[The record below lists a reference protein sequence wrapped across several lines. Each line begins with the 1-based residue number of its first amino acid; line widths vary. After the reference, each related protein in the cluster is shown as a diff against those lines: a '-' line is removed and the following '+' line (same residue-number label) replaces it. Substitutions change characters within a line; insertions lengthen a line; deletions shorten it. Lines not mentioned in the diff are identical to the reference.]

1 MRPVDLDTVYAVD
14 ANREGHLMQA
24 AEEWAPAP
32 GRRSRVL
39 VVDDEPQVL
48 VALED
53 VLMRDYDVIT
63 AASPETALRV
73 LEAERDVA
81 VVMSDQRMPG
91 MTGDELF
98 SKISTSSDATR
109 VMVTGYAELPAVI
122 RAVNRGRI
130 FAYVTKPW
138 DSSELRLTIKKS
150 VEHFELSRELAHERQ
165 LLDDL
170 MNNIPDAI
178 YFKDRDLRF
187 TRMNR
192 AAAERV
198 ALRDTSDAVG
208 KRLVDLGI
216 PPDLASAFEQEETQI
231 LARGHARIDLIREH
245 EARDG
250 RRYYSTTIAPVRAR
264 GGAVQG
270 LVGISRDV
278 TARVEVELALQRSNH
293 VRTMLGA
300 VNGAILRVK
309 ERDLLLQECC
319 RIAVDEGGLL
329 LASIVL
335 VDHELAVECTVS
347 HGADDELVQRLAH
360 AAVDRAARSLLAAAL
375 SDRQPHVSSDPRSDL
390 DGALARDLAERGG
403 RALGAFPLV
412 AEGHTLGVLVLVSD
426 QYDFFDGEEVRLL
439 SELADNVAFA
449 LDHLEKSARLDF
461 LAYYDDLTGL
471 PKRNLLVNR
480 LLELVQPRSDSSG
493 RVALVLVE
501 VSRFRHVNATLG
513 RGAGDDLLVQVG
525 RRLAKLVAE
534 ADLLARF
541 ESSTFAILLA
551 GAGDDAELAAWVE
564 RSVFG
569 SFDAPFN
576 VRSTE
581 LRVSVRIGI
590 AVLPAG
596 STDADRLIVNA
607 EAALANARA
616 SGQRYLF
623 HAPHMNE
630 RVGEKLTLETRLRR
644 ALDHDQFLLYYQPK
658 IDLKSGMVVGLEA
671 LIRWDDPERGLI
683 APAEFVPILE
693 ETGLIVE
700 VGDWVLQS
708 VAAQCAT
715 WLDEGLL
722 PPRIAANVSATQLSQ
737 RTFVRSVEHA
747 FELWPAAR
755 GGLDLEITESV
766 LIEDLVGNIDKLRQ
780 LKEQGVCVAIDDFGT
795 GYSSLGYLSRLPID
809 ALKIDQSF
817 VLRMS
822 DDAQNMTIIT
832 TIISLAHS
840 LDMKVIAEGVES
852 SEQARL
858 LKLVKCDQIQGF
870 LVGKPQGAHEVR
882 TLFRSNTR
890 TWPPPA

>member
-1 MRPVDLDTVYAVD
+1 MLARQPKGKSMR
-14 ANREGHLMQA
+14 A
-24 AEEWAPAP
+24 AEEWALVSAC
-32 GRRSRVL
+32 RNRVL
-39 VVDDEPQVL
+39 IVDDEPQVL

-53 VLMRDYDVIT
+53 VLMREYDVIKT
-63 AASPETALRV
+63 DSPEAALRT
-73 LEAERDVA
+73 LEADREIA
-81 VVMSDQRMPG
+81 VVLCDQRMPG

-98 SKISTSSDATR
+98 SKISVSSDAAR

-122 RAVNRGRI
+122 RAVNRGHI

-138 DSSELRLTIKKS
+138 DSSELRMTVRKG
-150 VEHFELSRELAHERQ
+150 VEHFELLHELAQERQ
-165 LLDDL
+165 LLNDL

-187 TRMNR
+187 TRLNR

-216 PPDLASAFEQEETQI
+216 PADLATAFEQEETQI
-231 LARGHARIDLIREH
+231 LARGNARTDLIREF
-245 EARDG
+245 EAREG
-250 RRYYSTTIAPVRAR
+250 RRFYSTTIAPVRAR

-270 LVGISRDV
+270 IVGISRDV

-309 ERDLLLQECC
+309 EQKLLLEECC
-319 RIAVDEGGLL
+319 RIAVEEGGLL

-335 VDHELAVECTVS
+335 VDREGAVECAAS
-347 HGADDELVQRLAH
+347 HGSDDELVERLTH
-360 AAVDRAARSLLAAAL
+360 ATIERATPSLLASAVA
-375 SDRQPHVSSDPRSDL
+375 DRQPHVSNDLGADL
-390 DGALARDLAERGG
+390 DETLAHDLARSGG
-403 RALGAFPLV
+403 EALGAFPLI
-412 AEGHTLGVLVLVSD
+412 ADGRALGVVVLVSD
-426 QYDFFDGEEVRLL
+426 QSDFFDGEEVRLL

-461 LAYYDDLTGL
+461 LAYYDELTGL
-471 PKRNLLVNR
+471 PKRNLLVTR
-480 LLELVQPRSDSSG
+480 LLESVPAPGASG
-493 RVALVLVE
+493 RVALLLVE
-501 VSRFRHVNATLG
+501 VSRFRQVNATLG

-525 RRLAKLVAE
+525 RRLTKLVGD

-541 ESSTFAILLA
+541 ESSTFALLLGA
-551 GAGDDAELAAWVE
+551 AGDDGELSAWVE
-564 RSVFG
+564 TSVLRCFE
-569 SFDAPFN
+569 APFN

-581 LRVSVRIGI
+581 LRISARVGI
-590 AVLPAG
+590 AVLTAD
-596 STDADRLIVNA
+596 SQDVDRLVRNA

-630 RVGEKLTLETRLRR
+630 RAGEKLTLETRLRR
-644 ALDHDQFLLYYQPK
+644 ALEQEQFLLYYQPK
-658 IDLKSGMVVGLEA
+658 IDLKSGMVIGLEA
-671 LIRWDDPERGLI
+671 LLRWDDPERGVI
-683 APAEFVPILE
+683 APAQFVPVLE
-693 ETGLIVE
+693 ESGLIVE
-700 VGDWVLQS
+700 VGDWVLRT
-708 VAAQCAT
+708 VAAQCAA

-737 RTFVRSVEHA
+737 RSFVRSVEHV

-755 GGLDLEITESV
+755 GGLDLELTESV
-766 LIEDLVGNIDKLRQ
+766 LILDLVGNIEKLRQ

-822 DDAQNMTIIT
+822 DDPQNMTIIT

-870 LVGKPQGAHEVR
+870 LVGKPQGAYEVR
-882 TLFRSNTR
+882 SLFRSNTR

>member
-1 MRPVDLDTVYAVD
+1 
-14 ANREGHLMQA
+14 MQA
-24 AEEWAPAP
+24 AEEWAPAT

-53 VLMRDYDVIT
+53 ILMRDYEVLKAD
-63 AASPETALRV
+63 SPETALRV
-73 LEAERDVA
+73 LEEDRDVA
-81 VVMSDQRMPG
+81 VVISDQRMPG

-98 SKISTSSDATR
+98 SKISVSCDATR

-138 DSSELRLTIKKS
+138 DSSELRMTIREG
-150 VEHFELSRELAHERQ
+150 VEHYELSRELAHERQ

-170 MNNIPDAI
+170 MDNIPDAI

-192 AAAERV
+192 ACAERV
-198 ALRDTSDAVG
+198 ALRDTGDAVG
-208 KRLVDLGI
+208 KRLIDLGI
-216 PPDLASAFEQEETQI
+216 PPELASAFEQEETQI
-231 LARGHARIDLIREH
+231 ITRGHARIDLIREH
-245 EARDG
+245 EAREG
-250 RRYYSTTIAPVRAR
+250 RRFYSTTIAPVRAR

-278 TARVEVELALQRSNH
+278 TARVEVELALQRENH

-309 ERDLLLQECC
+309 ERDVLLQDCC
-319 RIAVDEGGLL
+319 RIAVEDGGLL
-329 LASIVL
+329 LAAVVL
-335 VDHELAVECTVS
+335 VDDEGGVESAVS
-347 HGADDELVQRLAH
+347 HGADDQFVERLTH
-360 AAVDRAARSLLAAAL
+360 AAVDQAAHSILAAAL
-375 SDRQPHVSSDPRSDL
+375 ADRQPHLTSDLKADL
-390 DGALARDLAERGG
+390 DGRLARDLARRGG
-403 RALGAFPLV
+403 QALGVFPLS
-412 AEGHTLGVLVLVSD
+412 AEGRAVGALVLVSD

-461 LAYYDDLTGL
+461 LAYYDELTGL
-471 PKRNLLVNR
+471 PKRNLLLSR
-480 LLELVQPRSDSSG
+480 LVEAVPAPEQASG
-493 RVALVLVE
+493 RIALLLVE
-501 VSRFRHVNATLG
+501 VSRFRQVNATLG

-525 RRLAKLVAE
+525 RRLAKLVVEGA
-534 ADLLARF
+534 LVARF
-541 ESSTFAILLA
+541 ESSTFAILLTK
-551 GAGDDAELAAWVE
+551 AGDDAELAAWIE
-564 RSVFG
+564 QAIFA
-569 SFDAPFN
+569 SFEAPFN

-581 LRVSVRIGI
+581 LRISARVGL
-590 AVLPAG
+590 AVLPPE
-596 STDADRLIVNA
+596 SRDADRLIRNA

-644 ALDHDQFLLYYQPK
+644 ALEQEQFLLYYQPK

-683 APAEFVPILE
+683 APAEFVPSLE

-700 VGDWVLQS
+700 VGDWVLCT
-708 VAAQCAT
+708 VAAQCAS

-722 PPRIAANVSATQLSQ
+722 PPRIAANVSAMQLSQ
-737 RTFVRSVEHA
+737 RSFVRSVERA

-755 GGLDLEITESV
+755 GGLDLELTESV
-766 LIEDLVGNIDKLRQ
+766 LIEDLVGNIEKLRQ

-817 VLRMS
+817 IVRMS

-840 LDMKVIAEGVES
+840 LDMKVIAEGVET

-870 LVGKPQGAHEVR
+870 LVGRPQGAHEVR
-882 TLFRSNTR
+882 ALFRTNTR

>member
-1 MRPVDLDTVYAVD
+1 
-14 ANREGHLMQA
+14 MQA
-24 AEEWAPAP
+24 AEEWAPLP
-32 GRRSRVL
+32 ERRSRVL

-63 AASPETALRV
+63 ATSPETALRV

-81 VVMSDQRMPG
+81 VVISDQRMPG

-98 SKISTSSDATR
+98 SKISGSCDATR

-138 DSSELRLTIKKS
+138 DSSELRMTIQKG

-170 MNNIPDAI
+170 MDNIPDAI

-208 KRLVDLGI
+208 KRLVDLGV
-216 PPDLASAFEQEETQI
+216 PPELASAFEQEETQI
-231 LARGHARIDLIREH
+231 LARGHARIDLIREQ
-245 EARDG
+245 EVREG
-250 RRYYSTTIAPVRAR
+250 RRFYSTTIAPVRAR

-319 RIAVDEGGLL
+319 RIAVEDGGLL
-329 LASIVL
+329 LAAVVL
-335 VDHELAVECTVS
+335 VDRELAVECSVA
-347 HGADDELVQRLAH
+347 HGTDDAIVQRVAH
-360 AAVDRAARSLLAAAL
+360 SVVDQARRSLLAAAL
-375 SDRQPHVSSDPRSDL
+375 ADRQPHVSSDLRADL
-390 DGALARDLAERGG
+390 DGGLARDLVRRGG
-403 RALGAFPLV
+403 EAVGAFPLV
-412 AEGHTLGVLVLVSD
+412 ADGRPVGVLVLVSD
-426 QYDFFDGEEVRLL
+426 QFDFFDGEEVRLL
-439 SELADNVAFA
+439 NELADNVAFA

-461 LAYYDDLTGL
+461 LAYYDELTGL

-480 LLELVQPRSDSSG
+480 LLETAPATAALSG
-493 RVALVLVE
+493 RSALVLAE

-525 RRLAKLVAE
+525 RRLAKLCGPS
-534 ADLLARF
+534 DMLARF
-541 ESSTFAILLA
+541 ESSTFALLLA
-551 GAGDDAELAAWVE
+551 EPGDDAELAAWVE
-564 RSVFG
+564 KNLFSC
-569 SFDAPFN
+569 FDPPFN

-581 LRVSVRIGI
+581 LRISARVGI
-590 AVLPAG
+590 AVLP
-596 STDADRLIVNA
+596 SESKDADHLIQNA

-616 SGQRYLF
+616 AGQRYLF

-644 ALDHDQFLLYYQPK
+644 GLEQEQFLLYYQPK

-700 VGDWVLQS
+700 VGDWVIRT
-708 VAAQCAT
+708 VAAQCAA

-722 PPRIAANVSATQLSQ
+722 PPRIAANVSAMQLSQ
-737 RTFVRSVEHA
+737 RSFVRSVERA

-755 GGLDLEITESV
+755 GGLDLELTESV

-817 VLRMS
+817 VRRMS
-822 DDAQNMTIIT
+822 DDPQNMTIIT

-870 LVGKPQGAHEVR
+870 LVGRPQGAHEVR

>member
-1 MRPVDLDTVYAVD
+1 
-14 ANREGHLMQA
+14 MQA
-24 AEEWAPAP
+24 AEEWAPVS

-53 VLMRDYDVIT
+53 VLMRDYEVIT
-63 AASPETALRV
+63 VASPETALRV
-73 LEAERDVA
+73 LEEERDVA
-81 VVMSDQRMPG
+81 VVISDQRMPG

-98 SKISTSSDATR
+98 SKISASSDATR

-138 DSSELRLTIKKS
+138 DSSELRQTIQKG

-178 YFKDRDLRF
+178 YFKDRELRF

-192 AAAERV
+192 ACAARV

-208 KRLVDLGI
+208 KRLVELGV

-231 LARGHARIDLIREH
+231 LTRGHARVDLIREY
-245 EARDG
+245 EAREG
-250 RRYYSTTIAPVRAR
+250 RRFYSTTIAPVRAP
-264 GGAVQG
+264 GGNVQG

-319 RIAVDEGGLL
+319 RIAVEEGGIL
-329 LASIVL
+329 LASLVL
-335 VDHELAVECTVS
+335 VDHERAVECTVS
-347 HGADDELVQRLAH
+347 HGADEDFVQRLAH
-360 AAVDRAARSLLAAAL
+360 GVVAHATRSMLSAAL
-375 SDRQPHVSSDPRSDL
+375 ADRQPHVSNDPTADL
-390 DGALARDLAERGG
+390 DAALARDLGRRGG
-403 RALGAFPLV
+403 QALGAFPLI
-412 AEGHTLGVLVLVSD
+412 ADGRAAGVLVLVSD
-426 QYDFFDGEEVRLL
+426 QSDFFDGEEMRLL

-461 LAYYDDLTGL
+461 LAYYDELTGL

-480 LLELVQPRSDSSG
+480 LLEAVAAGGSTGG
-493 RVALVLVE
+493 RLALILAE

-525 RRLAKLVAE
+525 RRLTKLVGE
-534 ADLLARF
+534 ADMLARF
-541 ESSTFAILLA
+541 ESSTFALLVTA
-551 GAGDDAELAAWVE
+551 PGDDAELGAWIE
-564 RSVFG
+564 KNLFG
-569 SFDAPFN
+569 SFEAPFN

-581 LRVSVRIGI
+581 LRISARVGI
-590 AVLPAG
+590 AILP
-596 STDADRLIVNA
+596 SDSKDADRLIQNA
-607 EAALANARA
+607 EAALANARGT
-616 SGQRYLF
+616 GQRYLF

-630 RVGEKLTLETRLRR
+630 RVGEKLTFETRLRR
-644 ALDHDQFLLYYQPK
+644 ALEQEQFLLYYQPK
-658 IDLKSGMVVGLEA
+658 IDLKSGMVIGLEA

-700 VGDWVLQS
+700 VGDWVIRT
-708 VAAQCAT
+708 VAAQCAA

-722 PPRIAANVSATQLSQ
+722 PPRIAANVSAMQLSQ
-737 RTFVRSVEHA
+737 RSFVRSVEHA

-755 GGLDLEITESV
+755 GGLDLELTESV
-766 LIEDLVGNIDKLRQ
+766 LIEDLVGNIEKLRQ
-780 LKEQGVCVAIDDFGT
+780 LKEQGVCLAIDDFGT

-822 DDAQNMTIIT
+822 DDPQNMTIIT

-870 LVGKPQGAHEVR
+870 LVGRPQGAHEVR
-882 TLFRSNTR
+882 SLFRSNTR

>member
-1 MRPVDLDTVYAVD
+1 
-14 ANREGHLMQA
+14 MQA
-24 AEEWAPAP
+24 VEEWAPAT

-53 VLMRDYDVIT
+53 VLMRDFEVLK
-63 AASPETALRV
+63 AGSPETALRV
-73 LEAERDVA
+73 LDEVHDVA
-81 VVMSDQRMPG
+81 VVISDQRMPG

-98 SKISTSSDATR
+98 SKISASSDATR

-138 DSSELRLTIKKS
+138 DSSELRLTIQRG
-150 VEHFELSRELAHERQ
+150 VEQFELSRELAHERQ

-178 YFKDRDLRF
+178 YFKDRELRF

-192 AAAERV
+192 ACAERV
-198 ALRDTSDAVG
+198 ALRDTNDAVG
-208 KRLVDLGI
+208 KRLAELGI
-216 PPDLASAFEQEETQI
+216 PPELAAAFEQEETQI
-231 LARGHARIDLIREH
+231 IKRGHARIDLIREH
-245 EARDG
+245 EAREG
-250 RRYYSTTIAPVRAR
+250 RRFYSTTIAPVRAR
-264 GGAVQG
+264 GGGVQG

-309 ERDLLLQECC
+309 ERDILLQECC
-319 RIAVDEGGLL
+319 RIAVEDGGLL
-329 LASIVL
+329 LAALVL
-335 VDHELAVECTVS
+335 LDHEGAVETAAS
-347 HGADDELVQRLAH
+347 HGADDRFVEHLTH
-360 AAVDRAARSLLAAAL
+360 AVVDQASPSVLAAAL
-375 SDRQPHVSSDPRSDL
+375 ADRQPHLSSDPGADL
-390 DGALARDLAERGG
+390 DPRLARDVARRGG
-403 RALGAFPLV
+403 QALGVFPLS
-412 AEGHTLGVLVLVSD
+412 ADGHAAGVLVLVSD
-426 QYDFFDGEEVRLL
+426 QSDFFDGEEMRLL

-461 LAYYDDLTGL
+461 LAYYDELTGL
-471 PKRNLLVNR
+471 PKRNLLMNR
-480 LLELVQPRSDSSG
+480 LLEAVPLAPVNG
-493 RVALVLVE
+493 RVALLLVE
-501 VSRFRHVNATLG
+501 ISRFRQVNATLG

-525 RRLAKLVAE
+525 RRLTKLVGE
-534 ADLLARF
+534 GELLARF
-541 ESSTFAILLA
+541 ESSTFAILVTEA
-551 GAGDDAELAAWVE
+551 ADEAELAAWVE
-564 RSVFG
+564 HGVFG
-569 SFDAPFN
+569 AFEAPFN

-581 LRVSVRIGI
+581 LRISARVGL
-590 AVLPAG
+590 AVLSAE
-596 STDADRLIVNA
+596 SEDADRLIQSA

-623 HAPHMNE
+623 PPPHMNE
-630 RVGEKLTLETRLRR
+630 RVSEKHTLETRLRR
-644 ALDHDQFLLYYQPK
+644 ALEQEQFLLYYQPK

-683 APAEFVPILE
+683 APAEFIPSLE

-700 VGDWVLQS
+700 VGDWVLRT
-708 VAAQCAT
+708 VAAQCAA

-722 PPRIAANVSATQLSQ
+722 PPRIAANVSAMQLSQ
-737 RTFVRSVEHA
+737 RSFVRSVERA

-755 GGLDLEITESV
+755 GGLDLELTESV
-766 LIEDLVGNIDKLRQ
+766 LIEDLVGNIEKLRQ

-817 VLRMS
+817 ILRMS
-822 DDAQNMTIIT
+822 DDPQNMTIIT